1 MKKTLL
7 YLICYCYTLISY
19 AQVDTTQKIDYA
31 TRNSPAQQQKPYLI
45 LISADGF
52 RYDYAEKYQAK
63 NLLELRKGGVQAA
76 WMLPSYPSVTFPN
89 HYTIATGLYP
99 SHHGIVD
106 NKFYDRKRKDFYAVG
121 NRPKVTDGT
130 WYGGT
135 PLWVLAEQQQMLS
148 ASFYWVGSEAAIKH
162 TRPTYYYLYNESIGM
177 EQRIQ
182 TVVNWLNLPAERRPH
197 LITFYLPE
205 VDHAGHLYGPDSE
218 ETAESVRVIDTA
230 VARLVQE
237 VAKTGLKDV
246 NYIFLSDHGM
256 TNIDN
261 EHTLPLPAD
270 IDTAKFIIPSGGT
283 QIQLYAKNEADIIPT
298 YQKLKQRAQQFKV
311 YLKSE
316 VPARMHYGAKDD
328 YMNRMGD
335 ILLIPEWP
343 KVFNLTGKK
352 PIIGW
357 HGFDPVL
364 VPQMRATFYTWGPAF
379 KKHLRI
385 KPFENVNV
393 YPIASKI
400 LGLSYQQK
408 IDGNT
413 KIAKQILR

>member
-1 MKKTLL
+1 MKR
-7 YLICYCYTLISY
+7 TLIYCCFTLVSY

-31 TRNSPAQQQKPYLI
+31 TRNSPTQQQKPYLI

-63 NLLELRKGGVQAA
+63 NLLELRKGGVQAT

-148 ASFYWVGSEAAIKH
+148 ASFYWVGSEAAIQH
-162 TRPTYYYLYNESIGM
+162 TRPTYYYLYNESIGID
-177 EQRIQ
+177 ERIQ
-182 TVVNWLNLPAERRPH
+182 IVVNWLNLPAERRPH

-205 VDHAGHLYGPDSE
+205 VDHAGHLYGPDSK
-218 ETAESVRVIDTA
+218 ETAESVQVIDAA
-230 VARLVQE
+230 VAKLVQGVE
-237 VAKTGLKDV
+237 KTGLKDV

-256 TNIDN
+256 TTIDN
-261 EHTLPLPAD
+261 EHTLPLPAG
-270 IDTAKFIIPSGGT
+270 IDTTKFIIPSGGT
-283 QIQLYAKNEADIIPT
+283 QVQLYAKNESDIIPT
-298 YQKLKQRAQQFKV
+298 YQKLKKQAKQFKV
-311 YLKSE
+311 YLKSK
-316 VPARMHYGAKDD
+316 VPTRMHYGAKDD

-335 ILLIPEWP
+335 ILVIPEWP

-352 PIIGW
+352 PIKGW

-364 VPQMRATFYTWGPAF
+364 VPQMRATFYAWGPAF
-379 KKHLRI
+379 NKHLTI

-400 LGLSYQQK
+400 LGLPYQQK
-408 IDGNT
+408 IDGST
-413 KIAKQILR
+413 VIAKQVLR